1 MGEHSNARNNNNKN
15 LPSSFTFQASSN
27 SIDDED
33 LKSEECPK
41 DNARNKIKNS
51 EIEISN
57 FPTNNST
64 KTSEI
69 EEFKII
75 DNNEKEKI
83 NENNNYNNNILG
95 LETFNS
101 KEFDHPIT
109 VSNDIANINSKK
121 INSIIQNHKNLKIL
135 KNKPNSGIKENE
147 EENKGNNHDK
157 ENGQK
162 FEHNLYSS
170 EDGNIIDSD
179 EESDSKSEIVK
190 EIKERKARDS
200 SMSKSLLYLSKEE
213 IQKKLNNEK
222 NNLKER
228 IGNVKSDMLKLIG
241 KDDYNY
247 IMDLYSKIEN
257 NSGEIDEIYKKIEE
271 YVKDKYPDDKREN
284 FDSLYFSLISY
295 ECQLDKKEVQLKK
308 YA

>member
-1 MGEHSNARNNNNKN
+1 M
-15 LPSSFTFQASSN
+15 
-27 SIDDED
+27 
-33 LKSEECPK
+33 
-41 DNARNKIKNS
+41 
-51 EIEISN
+51 
-57 FPTNNST
+57 
-64 KTSEI
+64 
-69 EEFKII
+69 
-75 DNNEKEKI
+75 
-83 NENNNYNNNILG
+83 
-95 LETFNS
+95 
-101 KEFDHPIT
+101 
-109 VSNDIANINSKK
+109 
-121 INSIIQNHKNLKIL
+121 

-147 EENKGNNHDK
+147 EENKGNNNDK
-157 ENGQK
+157 EKGQK
-162 FEHNLYSS
+162 FEDNLYSS

-247 IMDLYSKIEN
+247 IMDLYSKIDN

-271 YVKDKYPDDKREN
+271 YVKDKYPNDKREN